1 MVAVDELLYNALK
14 ADADVMQAV
23 GGRIV
28 STCFEVGP
36 DEDDNTPLPCIIIT
50 DDGLQNTPEDKD
62 YTWESDED
70 RVQASVEV
78 DAESPKAVKQL
89 MRMCRKAIAD
99 YICEL
104 DDDGEEVPILE
115 SVQSNGIAW
124 DWLKPCYHSTITY
137 NCIIKNDNE

>member
-1 MVAVDELLYNALK
+1 MIAVDELLYNALK
-14 ADADVMQAV
+14 ADADIMQAV

-99 YICEL
+99 YIREL
-104 DDDGEEVPILE
+104 DDDDKEVPILE
-115 SVQSNGIAW
+115 SVQSNGVGW
-124 DWLKPCYHSTITY
+124 DWLKPCYHSAITY

>member
-14 ADADVMQAV
+14 SDADIMQAV

-70 RVQASVEV
+70 HVQASVEV
-78 DAESPKAVKQL
+78 DAESPKVVKQL

-99 YICEL
+99 YIREL
-104 DDDGEEVPILE
+104 DDDDKEVPILE
-115 SVQSNGIAW
+115 SVQSNGVGW

-137 NCIIKNDNE
+137 NCIIENDNE

>member
-14 ADADVMQAV
+14 ADADIMQAV

-70 RVQASVEV
+70 HVQASVEV
-78 DAESPKAVKQL
+78 DAESPKVVKQL
-89 MRMCRKAIAD
+89 MRMCRKAIAN
-99 YICEL
+99 YIREL
-104 DDDGEEVPILE
+104 DDDDKEVPILE
-115 SVQSNGIAW
+115 SVQSNGIGW

-137 NCIIKNDNE
+137 NCIIENDNE

>member
-1 MVAVDELLYNALK
+1 MIAVDELLYNALK

-99 YICEL
+99 YIREL

-124 DWLKPCYHSTITY
+124 DWFKPCYHSTITY

>member
-1 MVAVDELLYNALK
+1 MIAVDELLYNALK
-14 ADADVMQAV
+14 ADADIMQAV
-23 GGRIV
+23 SGRIV

-50 DDGLQNTPEDKD
+50 DDGLQNAPEDKD

-99 YICEL
+99 YIREL
-104 DDDGEEVPILE
+104 NDDGEEVPILE

-124 DWLKPCYHSTITY
+124 DWMKPCYHSTITY
-137 NCIIKNDNE
+137 NCLIKNEYE